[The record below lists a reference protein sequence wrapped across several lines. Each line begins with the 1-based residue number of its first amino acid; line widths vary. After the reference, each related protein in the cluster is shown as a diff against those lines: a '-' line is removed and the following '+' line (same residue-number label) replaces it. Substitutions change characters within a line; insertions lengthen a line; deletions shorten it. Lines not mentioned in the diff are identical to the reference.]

1 MEPHA
6 ITGRPKA
13 TGEDR
18 GKPQIEP
25 APISLAM

>member
-6 ITGRPKA
+6 ITGRPEA

-18 GKPQIEP
+18 GNPQIEP